1 MVPEL
6 PAFPAALAAVGA
18 GVTSGDGGNGSS
30 AAGSRGGAERWRLF
44 TPAEVDGRKCMA
56 RVWNAGKGAQCS
68 KPACEGKLCKMH
80 AGKRGGPSW
89 LGEVTGEIPVG
100 KLGDFEKALR
110 RMEVKRGGVRGERA
124 DGEEACAGG
133 EGAAKSESVASGR
146 GDVGRAGDVV
156 QGSGGRGGGVKG
168 RVLGAGFAIEAGGA
182 GVGAGSRG
190 GSGGAS
196 SASGGGRG
204 RGRVV
209 SGFGEGRVEDV
220 RALEERRDAEACD
233 RQRIRREEG
242 ERGRAVDFQGREL
255 KRSEGGAFSLRKE

>member
-1 MVPEL
+1 M
-6 PAFPAALAAVGA
+6 AL
-18 GVTSGDGGNGSS
+18 GDRGNEGS
-30 AAGSRGGAERWRLF
+30 AAGSRGEVERWRLF

-56 RVWNAGKGAQCS
+56 RVWNGGKGAQCS
-68 KPACEGKLCKMH
+68 KAACEGVLCKMH

-110 RMEVKRGGVRGERA
+110 RLETKSGGVRGERA

-133 EGAAKSESVASGR
+133 ESVAKSESVESGV
-146 GDVGRAGDVV
+146 GEVGRAGDVV

-168 RVLGAGFAIEAGGA
+168 RVLGAGFAIEVGGA

-220 RALEERRDAEACD
+220 RALEERRDVEACD

-255 KRSEGGAFSLRKE
+255 KRNEGGAFTLRKD